1 MDGMDIWRWAKTSQ
15 MRVVESCTWM
25 QSPRVEW
32 LVKTV
37 HTWESV
43 LQYWNMS
50 KFILFIKSLKVSSVV
65 NFRDILSNGHNGN
78 L

>member
-1 MDGMDIWRWAKTSQ
+1 MDVMDTWRWAKTSQ

-37 HTWESV
+37 HTWES
-43 LQYWNMS
+43 
-50 KFILFIKSLKVSSVV
+50 FAILEYVKVHIIHQEPEG
-65 NFRDILSNGHNGN
+65 ILSC
-78 L
+78 